1 MDTSLYRNKDSL
13 SAPGFTPTERT
24 TVKRVPA
31 RAAYERD
38 TVYGILDEGFVCHVG
53 FATDQGPVVIP
64 TAYGRVDETL
74 YLHGSPASRMVRSLK
89 DGIPVCVTVTLIDGL
104 VLARS
109 TFHHSI
115 NYRSV
120 VVFGTATEV
129 TAMEERAAA
138 LASFVEHIVPGRGA
152 DARPA
157 NDKELRGTTVLA
169 LPLLEASA
177 KVRTGGPIDDVE
189 DLDLPVWAGVIP
201 FAKGMGELIPDDDL
215 SPGLAPP
222 PYVVDYRR

>member
-1 MDTSLYRNKDSL
+1 
-13 SAPGFTPTERT
+13 
-24 TVKRVPA
+24 VKRVPA
-31 RAAYERD
+31 RGSYERD
-38 TVYGILDEGFVCHVG
+38 TVFGILDEAFVCHVG
-53 FATDQGPVVIP
+53 FMTERGPAVIP
-64 TAYGRVDETL
+64 TAYGRVDDTL

-89 DGIPVCVTVTLIDGL
+89 DGIPVCVTVTLVDGL

-129 TAMEERAAA
+129 TGMQEKAIA
-138 LASFVEHIVPGRGA
+138 LASFVEHVVPGRSA

-157 NDKELRGTTVLA
+157 NDKELRGTTVLS
-169 LPLLEASA
+169 LPIVEASA
-177 KVRTGGPIDDVE
+177 KVRTGGPIDDLE

-201 FAKGMGELIPDDDL
+201 FAKGMGALIPDADTP
-215 SPGLAPP
+215 SHVAPP